1 MIKHI
6 VFRGEKYPVKIGYYT
21 IKMLKAET
29 GKEIEDVFAEG
40 VDLVIFETLLFY
52 ALKQGCKYT
61 GVPFEWVTG
70 EDGDAPIPFTKDMME
85 DVLDDCFFEFVE
97 LIPAFFPS
105 LLKKAPPTVTKKIRK
120 K

>member
-6 VFRGEKYPVKIGYYT
+6 VFKEKKYPIKIGYYT

-29 GKEIEDVFAEG
+29 NKDIEEVFAEG
-40 VDLVIFETLLFY
+40 TDLVIFETLLFY

-61 GVPFEWVTG
+61 GEEFT
-70 EDGDAPIPFTKDMME
+70 FTKEDME

-97 LIPAFFPS
+97 MIPAFFPS
-105 LLKKAPPTVTKKIRK
+105 LQPTKTPPVVAKKKGKN
-120 K
+120 